1 MDREFLF
8 RHLEQHYISKREM
21 ISRIPLGMQVDA
33 IWHELLERRRSR
45 GTILSLSGGSGRPFW
60 YVTTDRMVAASEK
73 IIEALFENETEYD
86 PYATPPPVST
96 LEEVFYTSFV
106 EGSQLTMQDAMAFL
120 QSGLPP
126 RDIEEQLILN
136 NRQAGSFASSN
147 LYRQINE
154 EFLKDL
160 AFTLTDG
167 MDTGGGEFRME
178 DTLEIPSISGESFL
192 LPPADKI
199 TDKVRE
205 LTLFLSDPG
214 VHPLIK
220 AAASHAWAFCIRPF
234 PDGNERL
241 GRILSNI
248 ILLRSGYTFFSDISL
263 SALIARKGYAYYGAM
278 DELLREENKG
288 DMTYF
293 MEYFM
298 ELLSRAVDERRLRKL
313 RSHEEE
319 MAAEIEMAKTPLS
332 AGNSPQVSANPIQGQ
347 PAATSAPVMKEEIET
362 NPAISSRQ
370 AEPMQEESVSNTE
383 TDNLLSAFSFTGAD
397 PSEPSFPAM
406 QKGGDPG
413 AFQAQRAYR
422 LLMEYSKGSDALHEK
437 FSSYMLDRLYKGM
450 NMFNLQNASKA
461 IGLEGR
467 KLSRFT
473 RCANGLQRYKKRSN
487 LSDPCVPSRLSSF
500 PGRS

>member
-1 MDREFLF
+1 
-8 RHLEQHYISKREM
+8 
-21 ISRIPLGMQVDA
+21 
-33 IWHELLERRRSR
+33 
-45 GTILSLSGGSGRPFW
+45 
-60 YVTTDRMVAASEK
+60 
-73 IIEALFENETEYD
+73 
-86 PYATPPPVST
+86 
-96 LEEVFYTSFV
+96 
-106 EGSQLTMQDAMAFL
+106 
-120 QSGLPP
+120 
-126 RDIEEQLILN
+126 
-136 NRQAGSFASSN
+136 
-147 LYRQINE
+147 
-154 EFLKDL
+154 
-160 AFTLTDG
+160 
-167 MDTGGGEFRME
+167 ME

-241 GRILSNI
+241 GRILSNV

-467 KLSRFT
+467 KLSRFIIT
-473 RCANGLQRYKKRSN
+473 LKKQGV
-487 LSDPCVPSRLSSF
+487 LTD
-500 PGRS
+500 